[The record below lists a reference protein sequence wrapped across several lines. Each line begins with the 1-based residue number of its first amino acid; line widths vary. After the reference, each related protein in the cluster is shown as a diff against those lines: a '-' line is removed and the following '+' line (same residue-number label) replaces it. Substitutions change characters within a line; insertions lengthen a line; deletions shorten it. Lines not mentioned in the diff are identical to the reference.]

1 MLLPNFS
8 FLPNRD
14 LRLGTILTSVK
25 GSKLPDPRR
34 PLNTSTRKEVC
45 TSDIHSQN
53 FKPWNWDSSRYIS
66 AGVTLRADVSILT
79 GFGGS
84 VSKEASKDKN
94 LAIKCD
100 SMNITSFRPDTKY
113 LAQAV
118 QDDIV
123 KAIGQKL
130 LGPPLYMVVGLM
142 IANGAEITVS
152 QERSS
157 GYSKNL
163 SLDGTS
169 VGVPLAVGPNA
180 GYNRSSSMSHASVPT
195 EPFILAYEIIRMR
208 MKRDGT
214 VKEHDENKWALFS
227 DEESGCREQDHVAD
241 FEKHW
246 AVEAVHLHDTMTVDP
261 RRTAAVS

>member
-8 FLPNRD
+8 FLPDRD
-14 LRLGTILTSVK
+14 LRLGTILTSLK

-34 PLNTSTRKEVC
+34 PLNTSTRQEVC
-45 TSDIHSQN
+45 TSDIQSQN
-53 FKPWNWDSSRYIS
+53 FKPWSWDSSRYLS
-66 AGVTLRADVSILT
+66 AGVTLRADVSVLT
-79 GFGGS
+79 GFGGGIT
-84 VSKEASKDKN
+84 KEASKDKN

-130 LGPPLYMVVGLM
+130 FGPPLYMVVGLM
-142 IANGAEITVS
+142 IANGAEIAVA

-169 VGVPLAVGPNA
+169 VGVPLAVGPSA
-180 GYNRSSSMSHASVPT
+180 GYNRSSSMSHASMPT
-195 EPFILAYEIIRMR
+195 EPFILAYEIIRLR
-208 MKRDGT
+208 MKRNGT
-214 VKEHDENKWALFS
+214 VNEHDENQWALFS
-227 DEESGCREQDHVAD
+227 DEESGYRDRNHVAE
-241 FEKHW
+241 FERQW
-246 AVEAVHLHDTMTVDP
+246 TVEAVHLQDTMTMDP
-261 RRTAAVS
+261 HCTEAAS

>member
-1 MLLPNFS
+1 
-8 FLPNRD
+8 
-14 LRLGTILTSVK
+14 V
-25 GSKLPDPRR
+25 
-34 PLNTSTRKEVC
+34 
-45 TSDIHSQN
+45 
-53 FKPWNWDSSRYIS
+53 
-66 AGVTLRADVSILT
+66 LT

-100 SMNITSFRPDTKY
+100 SMKITSFRPDTKY

-130 LGPPLYMVVGLM
+130 FGPPLYMVIGLM
-142 IANGAEITVS
+142 IANDAEITLS

-169 VGVPLAVGPNA
+169 VGVPLAVGPSA
-180 GYNRSSSMSHASVPT
+180 GYNRSSSMSHASMPT
-195 EPFILAYEIIRMR
+195 EPFILAYEIIRLR
-208 MKRDGT
+208 MKRNGT
-214 VKEHDENKWALFS
+214 VNEHDENQWALFS
-227 DEESGCREQDHVAD
+227 DEESGYRDRNHVAE
-241 FEKHW
+241 FERQW
-246 AVEAVHLHDTMTVDP
+246 TVEAVHLQDTMTMDP
-261 RRTAAVS
+261 HCTEAAS